1 MVLYS
6 HKACIKVLTTKNEPV
21 ANKIDGN
28 VQLYVLSHIPDNVQ
42 SVTKMVF
49 DCLPKP
55 PRVAVL
61 QIYLNETQLSSL
73 GANNVEYQNTFDLRS
88 GDLSTKRIEMFHDK

>member
-6 HKACIKVLTTKNEPV
+6 HKASIKVLTTKNEPV

-61 QIYLNETQLSSL
+61 QIYLNETQ
-73 GANNVEYQNTFDLRS
+73 NTFDLRS